1 MKLNT
6 AQVDRAVGT
15 LLANA
20 AGDALG
26 APYEFEPARGP
37 ELEVAMVGGG
47 TFGWKPGEWT
57 DDTSMAI
64 AIAEVAATGADLR
77 DESALTA
84 IVTRWHGWA
93 QTATDVGNQ
102 TRAVLSAT
110 GRAGLSG
117 RNALIASREFFET
130 RGHSA
135 GNGSLMRTSPAA
147 LAYLDDEDALAEAAA
162 TISALTHYDP
172 DAQEACVLWCLAI
185 RHAVLTGEFDV
196 RIGLDRL
203 TDDRRALWA
212 DRLDVAE
219 RSTPS
224 DFRNNGWVVEALQAA
239 WCAIATTPVP
249 DDDPEAGVFAADH
262 LRLALDAAV
271 RSGNDTDTVAAIA
284 GALLGAKWG
293 ASTVPG
299 TWRRVLHGWPGLHTR
314 QLVQLATR
322 IIKADNEFPRPQ
334 KPLRLF
340 HHPYDDGVLLGNA
353 QALLKLP
360 PGVDAIVSLCR
371 VHDDDLP
378 EGVEQI
384 DVRLVD
390 RTGPDENQHL
400 EFVLTD
406 TVRLVE
412 QLRGEGRTVL
422 VHCHGAYSR
431 TPTIGALYG
440 ARYLPTDG
448 LAAMNAVVDAL
459 PEAAPN
465 GGFWDASERL
475 GP

>member
-6 AQVDRAVGT
+6 AQLDRAVGT

-26 APYEFEPARGP
+26 APYEFEPPRGP
-37 ELEVAMVGGG
+37 ALEVEMVGGG
-47 TFGWKPGEWT
+47 AFGWQSGEWT

-77 DESALTA
+77 DEAALTA
-84 IVTRWHGWA
+84 MVTRWHGWV
-93 QTATDVGNQ
+93 QTATDAGNQ
-102 TRAVLSAT
+102 TRAVLGAT
-110 GRAGLSG
+110 GRAGLSAE
-117 RNALIASREFFET
+117 NALAASRSHYEHT
-130 RGHSA
+130 GHSA
-135 GNGSLMRTSPAA
+135 GNGSLMRTSPVA

-196 RIGLDRL
+196 RVGLHRLAADR
-203 TDDRRALWA
+203 AELWA
-212 DRLDVAE
+212 ERLDIAE
-219 RSTPS
+219 RSRPS
-224 DFRNNGWVVEALQAA
+224 DFRRNGWVVEALQGA

-271 RSGNDTDTVAAIA
+271 RGGYDTDTVAAIA

-293 ASTVPG
+293 ASAVPG
-299 TWRRVLHGWPGLHTR
+299 VWRRVLNGWPGIGTR
-314 QLVQLATR
+314 KLVQMATR
-322 IIKADNEFPRPQ
+322 IVKADNDFPRPQ
-334 KPLRLF
+334 QPLRLF
-340 HHPYDDGVLLGNA
+340 QHPYDDGVWLGNA
-353 QALLKLP
+353 QALLQP
-360 PGVDAIVSLCR
+360 PPALGAIVSLCR

-378 EGVEQI
+378 RDVEQI

-390 RTGPDENQHL
+390 RSGPDENPHL

-406 TVRLVE
+406 TVRVIE
-412 QLRGEGRTVL
+412 QLRSEGRTVL

-440 ARYLPTDG
+440 SRYLPTDG
-448 LAAMNAVVDAL
+448 HTAMNAVIDAV

-465 GGFWDASERL
+465 DAFRDAVERL
-475 GP
+475 EP

>member
-1 MKLNT
+1 MELST
-6 AQVDRAVGT
+6 EQVDRAVGT

-47 TFGWKPGEWT
+47 AFRWDAGEWT

-64 AIAEVAATGADLR
+64 AIAEVAAKGLDLR
-77 DESALTA
+77 DEDAQTA
-84 IVTRWHGWA
+84 IVQRWFDWA
-93 QTATDVGNQ
+93 KTATDVGNQ
-102 TRAVLSAT
+102 TRSVLGAT
-110 GRAGLSG
+110 GRAGISG
-117 RNALIASREFFET
+117 ANALAAARDHYE
-130 RGHSA
+130 RNGHSA
-135 GNGSLMRTSPAA
+135 GNGSLMRTSPVA

-185 RHAVLTGEFDV
+185 RHAVLTGVLDV
-196 RIGLDRL
+196 RIGLNRL
-203 TDDRRALWA
+203 ADDRRALWA

-239 WCAIATTPVP
+239 WCAIHTTPVP
-249 DDDPEAGVFAADH
+249 VDDPQAGVFAADH

-284 GALLGAKWG
+284 GALLGATWG
-293 ASTVPG
+293 ASAVPG
-299 TWRRVLHGWPGLHTR
+299 VWRRVLHGWPDLETR
-314 QLVQLATR
+314 GLVQLATR
-322 IIKADNEFPRPQ
+322 IIKDDKDFPRPQ
-334 KPLRLF
+334 GPLRLF

-353 QALLKLP
+353 QALLELP
-360 PGVDAIVSLCR
+360 PDVDAIVSLCR

-378 EGVEQI
+378 AGVEQI

-390 RTGPDENQHL
+390 RTGPDENPHL

-431 TPTIGALYG
+431 TPTIGGLYG

-448 LAAMNAVVDAL
+448 LTALNAVIDAV

-465 GGFWDASERL
+465 GAFWDAIERL
-475 GP
+475 EP